1 MSHLVDTNISAWCQ
15 LQARVLSWM
24 HSCTPYIFRWCQFC
38 HVVTRDNISVVVY
51 ILVVLTLYVWPGRCI
66 CLMPFPRRECHFLVW
81 LPTWLPYWVKF
92 KLYSHNEIL
101 MVSRVFDTPWHLNA
115 MVFPI
120 PQMEVNVTHTEVH
133 STATVVVVVVL
144 VVVVVV
150 VVALG
155 ATNSFRTP
163 SLP

>member
-1 MSHLVDTNISAWCQ
+1 
-15 LQARVLSWM
+15 
-24 HSCTPYIFRWCQFC
+24 
-38 HVVTRDNISVVVY
+38 
-51 ILVVLTLYVWPGRCI
+51 
-66 CLMPFPRRECHFLVW
+66 
-81 LPTWLPYWVKF
+81 
-92 KLYSHNEIL
+92 
-101 MVSRVFDTPWHLNA
+101 MVSRVFESTWHLNA

-120 PQMEVNVTHTEVH
+120 PQMVVNVTHTEVH

-163 SLP
+163 CLP